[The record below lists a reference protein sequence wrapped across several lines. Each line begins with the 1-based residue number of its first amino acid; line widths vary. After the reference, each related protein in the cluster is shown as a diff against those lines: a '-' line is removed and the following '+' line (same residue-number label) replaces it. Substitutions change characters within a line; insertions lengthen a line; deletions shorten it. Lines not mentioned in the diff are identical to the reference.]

1 MGNNIFLFNKKDI
14 DEIMKIWVESTI
26 KSHDFINENYWIES
40 QDIVRNKYIP
50 ISKTY
55 IYKEDDII
63 KGFISIL
70 NNNFIGGLFVANDSQ
85 GQGIGKALIDT
96 VKNELNGLT
105 LNGLTLN
112 VFKENVRALK
122 FYKREGFKIVS
133 ESIDS
138 ATLKE
143 EILMK
148 WRR

>member
-26 KSHDFINENYWIES
+26 KSHDFIDENYWIES

-55 IYKEDDII
+55 IYKEDNII

-85 GQGIGKALIDT
+85 GQGIGRELIDT
-96 VKNELNGLT
+96 VKNELNS
-105 LNGLTLN
+105 LTLN

-122 FYKREGFKIVS
+122 FYKREGFEIVS

-148 WRR
+148 WKR

>member
-26 KSHDFINENYWIES
+26 KSHDFIDENYWIES

-55 IYKEDDII
+55 IYKEDNII

-85 GQGIGKALIDT
+85 GQGIGRELVDT
-96 VKNELNGLT
+96 VKNELNS
-105 LNGLTLN
+105 LTLN

-122 FYKREGFKIVS
+122 FYKREGFEIVS

-148 WRR
+148 WKR

>member
-26 KSHDFINENYWIES
+26 KSHDFIDENYWIES

-105 LNGLTLN
+105 LN

-122 FYKREGFKIVS
+122 FYKREGFEVVS
-133 ESIDS
+133 KSIDS

>member
-1 MGNNIFLFNKKDI
+1 MFNKKDI

-26 KSHDFINENYWIES
+26 KSHDFIDENYWIES

-55 IYKEDDII
+55 IYKEDNII

-85 GQGIGKALIDT
+85 GQGIGRELVDT
-96 VKNELNGLT
+96 VKNELNS
-105 LNGLTLN
+105 LTLN

-122 FYKREGFKIVS
+122 FYKREGFEIVS

-148 WRR
+148 WKR

>member
-26 KSHDFINENYWIES
+26 KSHDFIDENYWIES

-85 GQGIGKALIDT
+85 GQGIGKALIDA
-96 VKNELNGLT
+96 VKNELNR
-105 LNGLTLN
+105 LTLN

-122 FYKREGFKIVS
+122 FYKREGFEIVS

-148 WRR
+148 WIR

>member
-1 MGNNIFLFNKKDI
+1 
-14 DEIMKIWVESTI
+14 MKIWVESTI
-26 KSHDFINENYWIES
+26 KSHDFIDENYWIES

-55 IYKEDDII
+55 IYKEDNII

-85 GQGIGKALIDT
+85 GQGIGRELVDT
-96 VKNELNGLT
+96 VKNELNS
-105 LNGLTLN
+105 LTLN

-122 FYKREGFKIVS
+122 FYKREGFEIVS

-148 WRR
+148 WKR

>member
-55 IYKEDDII
+55 IYKEDNII

-85 GQGIGKALIDT
+85 GQGIGRELIDT
-96 VKNELNGLT
+96 VKNELNS
-105 LNGLTLN
+105 LTLN

-122 FYKREGFKIVS
+122 FYKREGFEIVS

-148 WRR
+148 WKR

>member
-14 DEIMKIWVESTI
+14 DEVMKIWVESTI
-26 KSHDFINENYWIES
+26 KSHDFIDENYWIES
-40 QDIVRNKYIP
+40 QEIVRNKYIP

-55 IYKEDDII
+55 IYKEGNII

-70 NNNFIGGLFVANDSQ
+70 NNNFIGGLFVANNSQ

-96 VKNELNGLT
+96 VKNELNS
-105 LNGLTLN
+105 LTLN

-122 FYKREGFKIVS
+122 FYKKEGFEIVS

>member
-1 MGNNIFLFNKKDI
+1 MVNNIFLFNKKDI

-26 KSHDFINENYWIES
+26 KSHDFIDENYWIES

-55 IYKEDDII
+55 IYKEDNII

-85 GQGIGKALIDT
+85 GQGIGRKLIDT
-96 VKNELNGLT
+96 VKNELNS
-105 LNGLTLN
+105 LTLN

-122 FYKREGFKIVS
+122 FYEREGFEIVS

-148 WRR
+148 WKR

>member
-1 MGNNIFLFNKKDI
+1 MFNKKDI

-26 KSHDFINENYWIES
+26 KSHDFIDENYWIES

-55 IYKEDDII
+55 IYKEDNII

-85 GQGIGKALIDT
+85 GQGIGRKLIDT
-96 VKNELNGLT
+96 VKNELNS
-105 LNGLTLN
+105 LTLN

-122 FYKREGFKIVS
+122 FYEREGFEIVS

-148 WRR
+148 WKR

>member
-1 MGNNIFLFNKKDI
+1 MENNIFLFNKKDI

-26 KSHDFINENYWIES
+26 KSHDFIDENYWIES

-55 IYKEDDII
+55 IYKEDNII

-85 GQGIGKALIDT
+85 GQGIGRKLIDT
-96 VKNELNGLT
+96 VKNELNS
-105 LNGLTLN
+105 LTLN

-122 FYKREGFKIVS
+122 FYEREGFEIVS

-148 WRR
+148 WKR

>member
-26 KSHDFINENYWIES
+26 KSHDFIDENYWIES

-55 IYKEDDII
+55 IYKEDNII

-85 GQGIGKALIDT
+85 GQGIGRKLIDT
-96 VKNELNGLT
+96 VKNELNS
-105 LNGLTLN
+105 LTLN

-122 FYKREGFKIVS
+122 FYEREGFEIVS

-148 WRR
+148 WKR